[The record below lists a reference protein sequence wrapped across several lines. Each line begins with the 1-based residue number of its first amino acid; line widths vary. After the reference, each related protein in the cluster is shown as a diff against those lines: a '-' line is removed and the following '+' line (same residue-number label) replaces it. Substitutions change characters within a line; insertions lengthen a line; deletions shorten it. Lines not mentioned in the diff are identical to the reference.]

1 VIWNGRAAP
10 TFFAADALATAL
22 YSLSLGVA
30 APVLLPL
37 FAPRDFFAAPFFAL
51 FVLVA
56 MVVLVGSPTPAS

>member
-1 VIWNGRAAP
+1 
-10 TFFAADALATAL
+10 L

-37 FAPRDFFAAPFFAL
+37 PLFAARDFFAAPFFAL

-56 MVVLVGSPTPAS
+56 MVFLVGSPTPAS

>member
-1 VIWNGRAAP
+1 
-10 TFFAADALATAL
+10 L

-37 FAPRDFFAAPFFAL
+37 PLFAARDFFAPFFAL